1 MFTSKVKSYNLF
13 ELIQYNFVNI
23 AFSFCRALIYFFF
36 KRQNYFFYRPY
47 IRRNISTEVTKKD
60 PIKPVQLYTLNLL
73 SKKKT
78 LICGFS
84 DFHTKGIGMELN
96 FPTCVV
102 YFILLYQIMS
112 QQWSFDNKESLDV
125 SPESN
130 EMSAKH

>member
-1 MFTSKVKSYNLF
+1 M
-13 ELIQYNFVNI
+13 
-23 AFSFCRALIYFFF
+23 
-36 KRQNYFFYRPY
+36 
-47 IRRNISTEVTKKD
+47 RRNISTEVTKKD

-84 DFHTKGIGMELN
+84 DFHTKEIMELKFSN
-96 FPTCVV
+96 LFCV
-102 YFILLYQIMS
+102 LLYQIIS

-130 EMSAKH
+130 EMSTKQ